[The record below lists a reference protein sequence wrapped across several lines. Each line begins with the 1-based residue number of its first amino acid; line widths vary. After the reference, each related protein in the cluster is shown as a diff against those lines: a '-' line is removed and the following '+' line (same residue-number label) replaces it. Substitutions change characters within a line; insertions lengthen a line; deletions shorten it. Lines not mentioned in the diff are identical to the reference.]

1 MKYLALRNTQKQM
14 QSLISRKSQSG
25 WGYSLL
31 VEYFFIISLITNP
44 NQINNKK
51 EREAEGKGVREGGR
65 KREKKRGRKERRNLH
80 SYKGTRCVSEKL

>member
-25 WGYSLL
+25 WGCSLL

-51 EREAEGKGVREGGR
+51 RKGGRGKGSERGREKEREREG
-65 KREKKRGRKERRNLH
+65 EKGKKKSAL
-80 SYKGTRCVSEKL
+80 L